1 VQQQPSRA
9 KVPVWLLLVAT
20 IGAGAAI
27 WALAPT
33 SKQQKTDSDSE
44 ETSAASGTAP
54 AAGSVAVDLSRLRQA
69 IDVLSRA
76 HDDPAA
82 PDRRAAM
89 NDLLAQT
96 DAPVKLT
103 LLLEAAAAD
112 PTAPDKDPLWPD
124 LVQGLSTIW
133 KGETIESGIDLMHIE
148 SRPRA
153 RDAVV
158 SSFAKIALERP
169 GELTPP
175 QSQKL
180 TETFIDL
187 HNKLPAYQQRE
198 VERASRKIAGNDVAD
213 LMQGKGMAS
222 DEELEVQREYKRSI
236 EENQQRVAAQ

>member
-33 SKQQKTDSDSE
+33 SKQQTTDSDSE

-54 AAGSVAVDLSRLRQA
+54 AGHAVADLSRLRQA
-69 IDVLSRA
+69 MEVLSRA
-76 HDDPAA
+76 HADPAT
-82 PDRRAAM
+82 PDRKAAL
-89 NDLLAQT
+89 NDLLSQP
-96 DAPVKLT
+96 DAPAKLT

-133 KGETIESGIDLMHIE
+133 QGETINSGIDLMHIE

-158 SSFAKIALERP
+158 SSFAKVALERT
-169 GELTPP
+169 GDLSPP
-175 QSQKL
+175 QTQKL

-187 HNKLPAYQQRE
+187 HDKLPAYQQRE
-198 VERASRKIAGNDVAD
+198 VERAARKIAGNDVAD
-213 LMQGKGMAS
+213 LMQGKTG
-222 DEELEVQREYKRSI
+222 EELEYHREYQKSI
-236 EENQQRVAAQ
+236 AENQQRVASQ